1 MYFQSFY
8 LTCLAH
14 ASYMIGSDGIAAVVD
29 PQRDVDIYI
38 EDAKQ
43 QGLKIAYV
51 IETHLHADFVSG
63 HRELA
68 ERTGATICMSAKA
81 GAGFPH
87 RDVRDGDKIEFGKCV
102 LQFLETPGHT
112 PEGICILVTDRQRGN
127 DPWAVLTGDT
137 LFIGDVGRPDL
148 SAGHTP
154 RQLAGMLYDSL
165 HNKLFP
171 LADRVE
177 VFPAHGA
184 GSLCGRSIG
193 NERSSTIGKEKQF
206 NYALQPMTR
215 EAFVQMLTAE
225 LPERP
230 GYFSRDAEINR
241 AGAEPME
248 ELPPLAALSP
258 AEVAEK
264 IGRHVNGGGAKAVVL
279 DTRPSTDFFAS
290 HISGSVH
297 IALSGQFAAWAGA
310 LIGLDREIILVAED
324 PDRLEESRMRLARV
338 GIERIAGY
346 LEGGISA
353 WQHSGRQV
361 AQFAQVSAG
370 ELRQLLVREPGMQ
383 LVDVRRSTEWDA
395 GHIAQARLAPLNKF
409 AAVLGSDS
417 DAAKKLLPEFDAD
430 RPVIVHCQGGYR
442 SAIAA
447 SLLERAGFSM
457 VVNVIGGFDAWKLQ
471 KFPMETSEK
480 THAPSASAGHAKIQG

>member
-14 ASYMIGSDGIAAVVD
+14 ASYMIGSEGIAAVVD

-63 HRELA
+63 HHELA
-68 ERTGATICMSAKA
+68 ERTGATIIMSDKA
-81 GAGFPH
+81 GATFPL
-87 RDVRDGDKIEFGKCV
+87 RDIHDGEKIEFGKCV

-112 PEGICILVTDRQRGN
+112 LESICILVTDRERGN

-154 RQLAGMLYDSL
+154 QQLAGMLYDSL
-165 HNKLFP
+165 RNKLFP
-171 LADRVE
+171 LADSVE

-193 NERSSTIGKEKQF
+193 KERSSTIGKEKQF

-241 AGAEPME
+241 AGAEAME

-258 AEVAEK
+258 DQVAEK
-264 IGRHVNGGGAKAVVL
+264 IGQRVGGPAATAVVL
-279 DTRPSTDFFAS
+279 DTRPSNDFFAS
-290 HISGSVH
+290 HIPGSVH

-324 PDRLEESRMRLARV
+324 PERTEESRMRLARV
-338 GIERIAGY
+338 GIEHIAGY
-346 LEGGISA
+346 LDGGISA
-353 WQHSGRQV
+353 WERSGRQV
-361 AQFAQVSAG
+361 AQFAQISAG

-383 LVDVRRSTEWDA
+383 LVDVRRSGEWDA
-395 GHIAQARLAPLNKF
+395 GHIAQAHHAPLNKF
-409 AAVLGSDS
+409 ATVVSSGP
-417 DAAKKLLPEFDAD
+417 DAAAKLLPDFDID

-457 VVNVIGGFDAWKLQ
+457 VVNVIGGFDAWKLHQ
-471 KFPMETSEK
+471 FPMETSEK
-480 THAPSASAGHAKIQG
+480 VSAEKPHV

>member
-14 ASYMIGSDGIAAVVD
+14 ASYMVGSDGVAAVVD

-38 EDAKQ
+38 EDAKL

-81 GAGFPH
+81 GATFPH
-87 RDVRDGDKIEFGKCV
+87 RDVHDGDKIEFGKCV

-112 PEGICILVTDRQRGN
+112 PESISILVTDRERGN

-148 SAGHTP
+148 SADHTP
-154 RQLAGMLYDSL
+154 QQLAGLLYDSL

-171 LADRVE
+171 LADGVE

-193 NERSSTIGKEKQF
+193 KERSSTIGKEKQF

-215 EAFVQMLTAE
+215 ETFVQMLTAE

-241 AGAEPME
+241 AGAEAME

-258 AEVAEK
+258 DEVAEK
-264 IGRHVNGGGAKAVVL
+264 IGQRVGGPAATAVVL
-279 DTRPSTDFFAS
+279 DTRPSNDFFAS
-290 HISGSVH
+290 HIPGSVH

-310 LIGLDREIILVAED
+310 LIGLDREIILVTED
-324 PDRLEESRMRLARV
+324 PERLEESRMRLARV
-338 GIERIAGY
+338 GIEHIAGY
-346 LEGGISA
+346 LDGGISA
-353 WQHSGRQV
+353 WQRSGRTV
-361 AQFAQVSAG
+361 VQFAQISAG
-370 ELRQLLVREPGMQ
+370 ELSQVLEIDPKMQ
-383 LVDVRRSTEWDA
+383 VVDVRRVSEWEA
-395 GHIAQARLAPLNKF
+395 GHIAQAHLAPLNKF
-409 AAVLGSDS
+409 AALVGADPG
-417 DAAKKLLPEFDAD
+417 AAKKLLPDFEKD

-471 KFPMETSEK
+471 KLPVEISEDV
-480 THAPSASAGHAKIQG
+480 TAPSANAEHAKI